1 LAVRDA
7 EDNALAGQAARLF
20 FDQQV
25 SKVEIADRLAI
36 SRFRV
41 ARLIDLALERGL
53 VRIEFRDMPARDRHT
68 AKAIEDRF
76 GIDLCVVAAE
86 GGDAAGRTLPRLAAE
101 VVAEFIGEGDVVGIA
116 WGATLAAVV
125 AELPT
130 RSDPSVRVLQ
140 LAGSST
146 RVKPEEAPG
155 ELARRLAERLGGD
168 YRPLFAPAFVEAAQ
182 LRDALLREAD
192 IAEIVA
198 EYARLSLAVVG
209 IGAFHGAGELH
220 GEDEPAG
227 SSLIQVGVLSKDDL
241 TEMEDT
247 GAVGDLILYPFDRA
261 GAFVAPHLTARAIAI
276 SVEQLRK
283 VPRVIAVAGGSWKA
297 EAIAGALATGVI
309 NVLVTDHEA
318 ADLLA
323 TGAGL
328 AEETRSRGPR
338 TRRARARKPRDDRSP
353 SSPTSIGS

>member
-1 LAVRDA
+1 M
-7 EDNALAGQAARLF
+7 AGQAARLF

-53 VRIEFRDMPARDRHT
+53 VRIEFRDMPARDRDT

-76 GIDLCVVAAE
+76 AIDLCVVAA
-86 GGDAAGRTLPRLAAE
+86 GGAGASGPTLSRLAAE
-101 VVAEFIGEGDVVGIA
+101 VVAEFIGEGDSVGIA
-116 WGATLAAVV
+116 WGSTLAAVME
-125 AELPT
+125 ELPA

-146 RVKPEEAPG
+146 RLKPEQAPG

-168 YRPLFAPAFVEAAQ
+168 YRPLFAPAFVEAEQ
-182 LRDALLREAD
+182 LRDALLRETD

-198 EYARLSLAVVG
+198 EYGRLRLAIVG
-209 IGAFHGAGELH
+209 IGAFHGAAESRG
-220 GEDEPAG
+220 DAEPAA
-227 SSLIQVGVLSKDDL
+227 SSLIQLGVLSEDDL
-241 TEMEDT
+241 TEMRET

-261 GAFVAPHLTARAIAI
+261 GTFVAPHLSARAIAI
-276 SVEQLRK
+276 SIEQLRA
-283 VPRVIAVAGGSWKA
+283 VPKVIAIAGGAGKA

-309 NVLVTDHEA
+309 NVLVTDLEA
-318 ADLLA
+318 AELLA

-328 AEETRSRGPR
+328 AGARRSRSPR
-338 TRRARARKPRDDRSP
+338 RRHARAKNMADDPST
-353 SSPTSIGS
+353 SSPTSIES